1 MTLQKNKERKT
12 MITYK
17 QNMEYLH
24 GFKRKFMLQR
34 YKFTL
39 IMILVFLLVMMA
51 SGCAAEETDPPN
63 PDPPSKEPI
72 DVTITDPPEVLEP
85 IVVPTMPDV
94 IPPYL
99 GTDPETGLTMT
110 GTPTLVDFDTYRLKV
125 TGKVDQELSLT
136 YDDLRSM
143 PKLTATPILECVG
156 YFKDVA
162 TWSGASL
169 KTILEMAKVQ
179 EGSTRVAFKGADGYK
194 ISMILENALAPENFL
209 AYELEGKTLPVLQGF
224 PLRVV
229 IPSYDGSIW
238 VKWLLEIEV
247 E

>member
-1 MTLQKNKERKT
+1 M
-12 MITYK
+12 
-17 QNMEYLH
+17 
-24 GFKRKFMLQR
+24 MLV
-34 YKFTL
+34 
-39 IMILVFLLVMMA
+39 ILLGTMA
-51 SGCAAEETDPPN
+51 SGCAIGETDTTSPN
-63 PDPPSKEPI
+63 TPAGESI
-72 DVTITDPPEVLEP
+72 VVTITDPPDELEP
-85 IVVPTMPDV
+85 IVVPTMPEV

-99 GTDPETGLTMT
+99 GADPETGLTMT

-125 TGKVDQELSLT
+125 SGKVDQELSLT
-136 YDDLRSM
+136 YDDLRRM
-143 PKLTATPILECVG
+143 PKLTATPTLECVG

-179 EGSTRVAFKGADGYK
+179 PGSTRIAFKGADGYE

-229 IPSYDGSIW
+229 IPSYDGSVW
-238 VKWLLEIEV
+238 VKWLLEIVV

>member
-1 MTLQKNKERKT
+1 
-12 MITYK
+12 MITYNK
-17 QNMEYLH
+17 HIEYLH
-24 GFKRKFMLQR
+24 ELKRKIMLHR
-34 YKFTL
+34 HRLTI
-39 IMILVFLLVMMA
+39 IMMLVILLGTMA
-51 SGCAAEETDPPN
+51 SGCAIGETDVTN
-63 PDPPSKEPI
+63 PDTTTGESI
-72 DVTITDPPEVLEP
+72 VVTITDPPDELEP
-85 IVVPTMPDV
+85 IVVPTMPEV

-99 GTDPETGLTMT
+99 GADPETGLTMT

-125 TGKVDQELSLT
+125 SGKVDQELSLA
-136 YDDLRSM
+136 YDDLRRM
-143 PKLTATPILECVG
+143 PKLTATPTLECVG

-179 EGSTRVAFKGADGYK
+179 PGSTRVAFKGADGYE

-229 IPSYDGSIW
+229 IPSYDGSVW
-238 VKWLLEIEV
+238 VKWLLEIVV

>member
-1 MTLQKNKERKT
+1 M
-12 MITYK
+12 
-17 QNMEYLH
+17 
-24 GFKRKFMLQR
+24 MLV
-34 YKFTL
+34 
-39 IMILVFLLVMMA
+39 ILLGTMA
-51 SGCAAEETDPPN
+51 SGCAIGETDTTSPN
-63 PDPPSKEPI
+63 TPAGESI
-72 DVTITDPPEVLEP
+72 VVTITDPPDELEP
-85 IVVPTMPDV
+85 IVVPTMPEV

-99 GTDPETGLTMT
+99 GADPETGLTMT

-125 TGKVDQELSLT
+125 SGKVDQELSLT
-136 YDDLRSM
+136 YDDLRRM
-143 PKLTATPILECVG
+143 PKLTATPTLECVG

-179 EGSTRVAFKGADGYK
+179 PGSTRVAFKGADGYE

-229 IPSYDGSIW
+229 IPSYDGSVW
-238 VKWLLEIEV
+238 VKWLLEIVV

>member
-1 MTLQKNKERKT
+1 M
-12 MITYK
+12 TYK
-17 QNMEYLH
+17 QHIEYLH
-24 GFKRKFMLQR
+24 ELKQKIMLHR
-34 YKFTL
+34 HRLTVIL
-39 IMILVFLLVMMA
+39 TLVFLLGTLA
-51 SGCAAEETDPPN
+51 SGCAAGETN
-63 PDPPSKEPI
+63 ATSPDTPTGDTI
-72 DVTITDPPEVLEP
+72 VVTITDPPDELEP

-99 GTDPETGLTMT
+99 GVDPETGLIMT
-110 GTPTLVDFDTYRLKV
+110 GTPVLVDFDTYRLKV
-125 TGKVDQELSLT
+125 SGKVDQELSLT
-136 YDDLRSM
+136 YDDLRRM
-143 PKLTATPILECVG
+143 PKLTATPTLECVG

-179 EGSTRVAFKGADGYK
+179 PEGTRVVFKGADGYQ

-229 IPSYDGSIW
+229 IPSYDGAVW
-238 VKWLLEIEV
+238 VKWLLEIVV

>member
-1 MTLQKNKERKT
+1 MMTC
-12 MITYK
+12 K
-17 QNMEYLH
+17 QHIEYLH
-24 GFKRKFMLQR
+24 ELKRKIMLNR
-34 YKFTL
+34 HRLTVIMTL
-39 IMILVFLLVMMA
+39 VSLLGTMA
-51 SGCAAEETDPPN
+51 FGCAAGENDVTS
-63 PDPPSKEPI
+63 PDTTTGESTV
-72 DVTITDPPEVLEP
+72 VTITDPPDELEP

-99 GTDPETGLTMT
+99 GADPETGLIMT

-125 TGKVDQELSLT
+125 SGKVDQELSLT
-136 YDDLRSM
+136 YDDLRRM
-143 PKLTATPILECVG
+143 PKLTATPTLECVG

-179 EGSTRVAFKGADGYK
+179 PGSTRIVFKSADGYE
-194 ISMILENALAPENFL
+194 IPMNLENALAPENFL

-229 IPSYDGSIW
+229 IPSYDGSVW
-238 VKWLLEIEV
+238 VKWLLEIVV

>member
-1 MTLQKNKERKT
+1 
-12 MITYK
+12 MIACKKYI
-17 QNMEYLH
+17 EYLH
-24 GFKRKFMLQR
+24 KLKGKIIQHRHRLAVIIML
-34 YKFTL
+34 
-39 IMILVFLLVMMA
+39 VSLLGLMA
-51 SGCAAEETDPPN
+51 SGCAQGETDTTNPPPQN
-63 PDPPSKEPI
+63 GESVV
-72 DVTITDPPEVLEP
+72 VTITDPPEKLEP

-99 GTDPETGLTMT
+99 GVDPETGLTMT

-136 YDDLRSM
+136 YDDLRRM
-143 PKLTATPILECVG
+143 PKLTATPTLECIG

-179 EGSTRVAFKGADGYK
+179 PGSTRVAFKGADGYE
-194 ISMILENALAPENFL
+194 ISMLLENALAPDNFL

-238 VKWLLEIEV
+238 VKWLLEIV
-247 E
+247 VH

>member
-1 MTLQKNKERKT
+1 M
-12 MITYK
+12 
-17 QNMEYLH
+17 
-24 GFKRKFMLQR
+24 MLV
-34 YKFTL
+34 
-39 IMILVFLLVMMA
+39 ILLGTMA
-51 SGCAAEETDPPN
+51 SGCAIGETDTTSPN
-63 PDPPSKEPI
+63 TPAGESI
-72 DVTITDPPEVLEP
+72 VVTITDPPDELEP
-85 IVVPTMPDV
+85 IVVPTMPEV

-99 GTDPETGLTMT
+99 GADPETGLTMT

-125 TGKVDQELSLT
+125 SGKVDQELSLA
-136 YDDLRSM
+136 YDDLRRM
-143 PKLTATPILECVG
+143 PKLTATPTLECVG

-179 EGSTRVAFKGADGYK
+179 PGSTRVAFKGADGYE

-229 IPSYDGSIW
+229 IPSYDGSVW
-238 VKWLLEIEV
+238 VKWLLEIVV

>member
-1 MTLQKNKERKT
+1 
-12 MITYK
+12 
-17 QNMEYLH
+17 
-24 GFKRKFMLQR
+24 MLV
-34 YKFTL
+34 
-39 IMILVFLLVMMA
+39 ILLGTMA
-51 SGCAAEETDPPN
+51 SGCAIGETDTTSPN
-63 PDPPSKEPI
+63 TPAGESI
-72 DVTITDPPEVLEP
+72 VVTITDPPDELEP
-85 IVVPTMPDV
+85 IVVPTMPEV

-99 GTDPETGLTMT
+99 GADPETGLTMT

-125 TGKVDQELSLT
+125 SGKVDQELSLA
-136 YDDLRSM
+136 YDDLRRM
-143 PKLTATPILECVG
+143 PKLTATPTLECVG

-179 EGSTRVAFKGADGYK
+179 PGSTRVAFKGADGYE

-229 IPSYDGSIW
+229 IPSYDGSVW
-238 VKWLLEIEV
+238 VKWLLEIVV

>member
-1 MTLQKNKERKT
+1 
-12 MITYK
+12 
-17 QNMEYLH
+17 
-24 GFKRKFMLQR
+24 MLV
-34 YKFTL
+34 
-39 IMILVFLLVMMA
+39 ILLGTMA
-51 SGCAAEETDPPN
+51 SGCAIGETDTTSPN
-63 PDPPSKEPI
+63 TPAGESI
-72 DVTITDPPEVLEP
+72 VVTITDPPDELEP
-85 IVVPTMPDV
+85 IVVPTMPEV

-99 GTDPETGLTMT
+99 GADPETGLTMT

-125 TGKVDQELSLT
+125 SGKVDQELSLT
-136 YDDLRSM
+136 YDDLRRM
-143 PKLTATPILECVG
+143 PKLTATPTLECVG

-179 EGSTRVAFKGADGYK
+179 PGSTRVAFKGADGYE

-229 IPSYDGSIW
+229 IPSYDGSVW
-238 VKWLLEIEV
+238 VKWLLEIVV

>member
-1 MTLQKNKERKT
+1 M
-12 MITYK
+12 
-17 QNMEYLH
+17 
-24 GFKRKFMLQR
+24 MLV
-34 YKFTL
+34 
-39 IMILVFLLVMMA
+39 ILLGTMA
-51 SGCAAEETDPPN
+51 SGCAIGETDTTSPYTPAGE
-63 PDPPSKEPI
+63 SI
-72 DVTITDPPEVLEP
+72 VVTITDPPDELEP
-85 IVVPTMPDV
+85 IVVPTMPEV

-99 GTDPETGLTMT
+99 GADPETGLTMT

-125 TGKVDQELSLT
+125 SGKVDQELSLT
-136 YDDLRSM
+136 YDDLRRM
-143 PKLTATPILECVG
+143 PKLTATPTLECVG

-179 EGSTRVAFKGADGYK
+179 PGSTRVAFKGADGYE

-229 IPSYDGSIW
+229 IPSYDGSVW
-238 VKWLLEIEV
+238 VKWLLEIVV